1 MDIQAAI
8 GVHDA
13 FSEPLRNM
21 SNALNMTISSFEQL
35 QDTSSNAVDL
45 TSLQQA
51 RNELAKA
58 EVGFNKI
65 GDEIREAEERQRKF
79 NEEIE
84 QANAKTEKLY
94 STFKRVVAIIGVG
107 KLFKDGFDVYKG
119 FNQEMANLQAVTM
132 ATAYE
137 MEALNYTA
145 KMMGETTIFSA
156 GQGAEGMKELAKGG
170 LKVYEIIESIP
181 HVLDLAAISQMEL
194 GQAAGITV
202 DIMRGFNLEASEMKR
217 VVDLIAYTS
226 SNATTDVNLMGETFG
241 YAAKVADTFNAS
253 IEETAALIGMMS
265 TAAKGSKAGMALRAG
280 FGRMASPT
288 GEAEKW
294 AEALEINFTDPA
306 TKQLRNVTDIVDDL
320 AVAFEDMTN
329 AQQIQASK
337 AIFGEQAYNA
347 WLAVIQQG
355 KGAMDEWLDAFN
367 REAIDTAEKMKEIML
382 NTTDGILQLHKSE
395 VESIW
400 INFYEG
406 LADGVVNDA
415 FQSVLSG
422 MRTALEIGLTL
433 ATGVITAIGYGI
445 QFIAD
450 NLEIL
455 VPLLVIAATV
465 WVVLNGEMLIGLGI
479 AIKDIAIKA
488 AQAIAY
494 GVLTAATMVQATAT
508 FFLTWATQGLSAA
521 LMATP
526 IGWVIAGI
534 VIIIGVIYAAVGAFN
549 RLAGASLSATGIIIG
564 ALSVLGAFI
573 FNLFFSV
580 FDFIWNIGVTLVN
593 GFISFAEF
601 LVNVFINPINA
612 IANLFVDLGDFVLG
626 ILESIASAIDFIF
639 GSNLAGAVEGW
650 RSNLKG
656 WVENHIESNAV
667 EFDRVDV
674 DHGIDRINYGDA
686 WNKGYDLGANLGNKV
701 SDFFSFGTDD
711 FDMDKFMS
719 DQMGGL
725 DGLGSL
731 DPNTP
736 GGIGSDIKDI
746 AGNTKDINDKL
757 KATDEDIKYLRDLAS
772 NAVINRFT
780 TNHIE
785 VTQHND
791 MKVDNKLD
799 LDGIFNDLA
808 DGVEETL
815 DYRMEGI

>member
-8 GVHDA
+8 GVHDM

-45 TSLQQA
+45 SALQSA
-51 RNELAKA
+51 RDELAKA
-58 EVGFNKI
+58 EIAFDNV
-65 GDEIREAEERQRKF
+65 GDEIKQAEENQRKL
-79 NEEIE
+79 NEEIN
-84 QANAKTEKLY
+84 QGNISAGDLY
-94 STFKRVVAIIGVG
+94 STFKKVAAVIGVG
-107 KLFKDGFDVYKG
+107 KLFKDGFNVYRE
-119 FNQEMANLQAVTM
+119 FNQEMANLRAVTM
-132 ATAYE
+132 ATDYE

-170 LKVYEIIESIP
+170 LEVYEIIEGIP

-202 DIMRGFNLEASEMKR
+202 DIMRGFNLEAGEMKR

-265 TAAKGSKAGMALRAG
+265 TAAKGSKAGMALRDG
-280 FGRMASPT
+280 FNRMANLTP
-288 GEAEKW
+288 EAQKW
-294 AEALEINFTDPA
+294 ADQLKVNFIDPS
-306 TKQLRNVTDIVDDL
+306 TNDLRGVTDIVDDL
-320 AVAFEDMTN
+320 AVAFEGLN
-329 AQQIQASK
+329 NASK
-337 AIFGEQAYNA
+337 LQAAQAIFGKNYGNA
-347 WLAVIQQG
+347 WLAIIEQG
-355 KGAMDEWLDAFN
+355 EGAMDKWLKDFETDAV
-367 REAIDTAEKMKEIML
+367 DTAEKMKEIML
-382 NTTDGILQLHKSE
+382 STTSGIMELNSSAIQ
-395 VESIW
+395 SIW

-406 LADGVVNDA
+406 LADGVVRDA
-415 FQSVLSG
+415 FLTVLEG

-433 ATGVITAIGYGI
+433 ATGVITAVGYGI

-450 NLEIL
+450 NIDIL
-455 VPLLVIAATV
+455 IPLLIIAATV
-465 WVVLNGEMLIGLGI
+465 WAVLNMEMLINT
-479 AIKDIAIKA
+479 AHSIKDIAVKA

-494 GVLTAATMVQATAT
+494 GILTAATMIQATAT
-508 FFLTWATQGLSAA
+508 FILTLATQGLSAA

-534 VIIIGVIYAAVGAFN
+534 VIIIAVIFAAVAAFN
-549 RLAGASLSATGIIIG
+549 KLAGASYSAAGVIIGSLSA
-564 ALSVLGAFI
+564 VGAFI
-573 FNLFFSV
+573 FNLFFAV

-656 WVENHIESNAV
+656 WAENHIESNAV

-686 WNKGYDLGANLGNKV
+686 YDSGYDLGAKIGSSVK
-701 SDFFSFGTDD
+701 DFFSFGTDE
-711 FDMDKFMS
+711 FDIEGYLR

-725 DGLGSL
+725 DSL
-731 DPNTP
+731 DPNMP

-757 KATDEDIKYLRDLAS
+757 KATDEDIKYLRDLAA
-772 NAVINRFT
+772 NAVVNRFT

-785 VTQHND
+785 VVNNND
-791 MKVDNKLD
+791 MKVDNQMD
-799 LDGIFNDLA
+799 LDGVINDLA
-808 DGVEETL
+808 TGIEETL
-815 DYRMEGI
+815 DYRMEGIS